1 MSKQKKDILKV
12 QLPGQNSQYT
22 LYDMSTW
29 YVIPSAEEVAQMEL
43 DSWLS
48 EVEEI
53 EVLLD
58 LAYEEATQ

>member
-53 EVLLD
+53 EALLD
-58 LAYEEATQ
+58 LAYEEAGQ

>member
-29 YVIPSAEEVAQMEL
+29 YVVPSAEEVAQMEL

-48 EVEEI
+48 EVEET
-53 EVLLD
+53 EALLN
-58 LAYEEATQ
+58 LVYEEAVQ

>member
-12 QLPGQNSQYT
+12 QLPGRNSQHS
-22 LYDMSTW
+22 LYDISSW
-29 YVIPSAEEVAQMEL
+29 YIIPTAEEVAQMEL

-53 EVLLD
+53 EALLD
-58 LAYEEATQ
+58 LAYEEAGQ